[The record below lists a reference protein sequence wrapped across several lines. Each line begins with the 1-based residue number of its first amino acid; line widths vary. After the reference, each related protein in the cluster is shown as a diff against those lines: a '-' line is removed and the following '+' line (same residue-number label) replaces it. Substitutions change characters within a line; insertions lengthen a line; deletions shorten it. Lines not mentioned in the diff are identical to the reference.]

1 MPVSV
6 IILVLIAAL
15 FHAIWNGLIKSSSD
29 PLIESMLLCIV
40 WIVICAILIPVLPIP
55 DSQSWSYIV
64 AAVIIHVCY
73 FLLLSKSY
81 SMGDFGAVYPVVRGL
96 PPLIVL
102 LVSVLFINEPLSFQG
117 ASGAILIGAGV
128 LVLEFG
134 NKCRSIKLL
143 FFAFATAL
151 MIATYTVVDGLGA
164 RLSGHSTSFFVWFT
178 LFQSIIYVT
187 IVFRAR
193 GRRECIKHI
202 RKKWKHGALG
212 GLMSFSAYAV
222 VLWAMTRAP
231 IPYVSALRETSVLFA
246 SVVAVVFLG
255 EPIRK
260 SRIIS
265 AAIVFT
271 GILILK

>member
-6 IILVLIAAL
+6 MALVLVAAL
-15 FHAIWNGLIKSSSD
+15 FHAIWNGLIKGGKD
-29 PLIESMLLCIV
+29 PLMESMLLCV
-40 WIVICAILIPVLPIP
+40 AWMAICVILIPALPFP
-55 DSQSWSYIV
+55 DSKSWPYIV

-96 PPLIVL
+96 PPLIVM

-117 ASGAILIGAGV
+117 ASGAVLIGAGV
-128 LVLEFG
+128 LALEIG
-134 NKCRSIKLL
+134 NECRSIKLL

-151 MIATYTVVDGLGA
+151 MIAAYTVVDGLGA
-164 RLSGHSTSFFVWFT
+164 RVSGHSTSFFVWFT
-178 LFQSIIYVT
+178 LLQSIIYIG
-187 IVFRAR
+187 IVFKRR
-193 GRRECIKHI
+193 GSRECVEHI
-202 RKKWKHGALG
+202 RAKWKHGLLG

-222 VLWAMTRAP
+222 VLWAMTKAP

-255 EPIRK
+255 EPVRK
-260 SRIIS
+260 SRLVS
-265 AAIVFT
+265 AALIFA